1 MKNRAQK
8 RSWRL
13 ARRSHVVRANQR
25 RLRADSLKALFA
37 AAGHPVGRRIKY
49 RRNSVA
55 RRAVEAVVFR
65 ARLARA

>member
-1 MKNRAQK
+1 MGVLYEPQCSERATHFLEG
-8 RSWRL
+8 SGHSIAWL
-13 ARRSHVVRANQR
+13 S
-25 RLRADSLKALFA
+25 
-37 AAGHPVGRRIKY
+37 AAGYPVGRRIKY